1 MSANSVVQTRTLDAL
16 LTTTLDNYRPTL
28 EDNVFTAR
36 PLLYWL
42 KQKDRIWH
50 KGGGAQIIVPLLYG
64 QNTAVQSYAG
74 GDTLTVTHADG
85 ITAAIYD
92 WKQLAASIEIY
103 GIEEAKNSGDQELI
117 DLVQAKIDQT
127 EESMAE
133 SLNAMA
139 YLGDGATPYG
149 SGSAGSGWN
158 GLANMVTGST
168 GTFGQINRATA
179 GNEYWRS
186 YVDSTSAVLTL
197 SQMTTAYNTVSRGS
211 DSPDAIFTTQ
221 ALFEKYESLL
231 QPQLRFQ
238 DPKTADGGFQNLL
251 FKTAP
256 IMFDPVMT
264 TAYAGGTTDQNA
276 VNQDGTMYF
285 LNSKYVKLAVLTNK
299 WFTPTPFVKP
309 SNQDLR
315 VAQVVCYGN
324 FVASNCQRLGKL
336 TAKTA

>member
-1 MSANSVVQTRTLDAL
+1 MAALVTQSRALDAL

-28 EDNVFTAR
+28 EDNVFSAR

-42 KQKDRIWH
+42 KQKDRIWK

-64 QNTAVQSYAG
+64 QNTTVQSYVNGETLNG
-74 GDTLTVTHADG
+74 GHTDG
-85 ITAAIYD
+85 ISAAIYD

-103 GIEEAKNSGDQELI
+103 GIEEAKNSGEQELI

-127 EESMAE
+127 EESVAE

-139 YLGDGATPYG
+139 YLGDGSTAYG
-149 SGSAGSGWN
+149 GGSAGSGWN
-158 GLANMVTGST
+158 GLANMVTGTT
-168 GTFGQINRATA
+168 GTFGQINRATG
-179 GNEYWRS
+179 GNEFWRS

-197 SQMTTAYNTVSRGS
+197 SQMTTCYNTVSRGS

-221 ALFEKYESLL
+221 ALYEKYESLL

-264 TAYAGGTTDQNA
+264 TAYALGTTGQNA
-276 VNQDGTMYF
+276 VDQDGTMYF
-285 LNSKYVKLAVLTNK
+285 LNSKYVKLAVLADK
-299 WFTPTPFVKP
+299 WFSPTPFVKP
-309 SNQDLR
+309 ALNDYR
-315 VAQVVCYGN
+315 VAQVLCYGN
-324 FVASNCQRLGKL
+324 FVSSNCQRLGKL
-336 TAKTA
+336 TGKTA